1 LESGIRVF
9 EWNGTMLH
17 AKTAVADSHWARV
30 GSTNLNLASWIGNY
44 ELDVAIED
52 EQFAQTMERMYRED
66 LSHATEII
74 LSPKRRLQQTSPLQR
89 QRIRGSRGSSSRAA
103 AGALR
108 IANSIGAAITS
119 QRVLG
124 PAEAKMMGMTGALL
138 LAIAVIAGIWP
149 RVVAIPLA
157 LVTGWIAV
165 TFLVK
170 AWRLRRLGKNET
182 PSQAKS
188 RKKPFA

>member
-1 LESGIRVF
+1 
-9 EWNGTMLH
+9 MLH

-44 ELDVAIED
+44 ELDVAVED
-52 EQFAQTMERMYRED
+52 ERFAQTMERMYRED
-66 LSHATEII
+66 LSRATEII
-74 LSPKRRLQQTSPLQR
+74 LSPKRKLQQTSQLQP
-89 QRIRGSRGSSSRAA
+89 QRIRGGRGSSSRAA

-124 PAEAKMMGMTGALL
+124 PAEAKIMGMTGALL

-149 RVVAIPLA
+149 RVVAIPIA

-182 PSQAKS
+182 H
-188 RKKPFA
+188 RV